1 MTVEEQHAISHV
13 ISRSRLEMLV
23 DGVFAIAMTILVL
36 ELKVPELTDRR
47 SFHELSLLLFRQ
59 APTFGSYLL
68 SFFILGMMWYRH
80 NKQYRYYRAITST
93 MLGLHFIM
101 LADAAFFP
109 FCVALVGRYFPNP
122 AAMISYLGGIVVFAW
137 TTCVTWI
144 VAKRSGSMSADLTKA
159 EYLRG
164 RRRSLV
170 SAAVISSMFV
180 LYLVQMATAPG
191 SASAS
196 GSSAT
201 AAADDRAIRE
211 LSARWQQALLARDA
225 DGQAAMFADDG
236 VSYHD
241 GQEPLVGRAAIR
253 AWESRSKTSHPKAI
267 ITSTTDAIQIA
278 GAGDMA
284 VQTGEGRLTNLG
296 ENGEDKKVH
305 RQRFVTVWKKVGGQ
319 WKVAHDIA
327 VNVTPWE

>member
-1 MTVEEQHAISHV
+1 
-13 ISRSRLEMLV
+13 
-23 DGVFAIAMTILVL
+23 
-36 ELKVPELTDRR
+36 VPELTDRR
-47 SFHELSLLLFRQ
+47 SVHELAAFLSRQ
-59 APTFGSYLL
+59 APTFVSYLL

-80 NKQYRYYRAITST
+80 NKQYRHYRAITSP
-93 MLGLHFIM
+93 MLVLHFLM

-109 FCVALVGRYFPNP
+109 FCVAVMGRYFTNP
-122 AAMISYLGGIVVFAW
+122 LATILYTAGIVVFAW

-144 VAKRSGSMSADLTKA
+144 VAKRSGSMSADLTEA

-170 SAAVISSMFV
+170 SSAVISCMFV
-180 LYLVQMATAPG
+180 LYLVQMMTAAG
-191 SASAS
+191 SASAAGLS
-196 GSSAT
+196 GR
-201 AAADDRAIRE
+201 AADDRAIRE
-211 LSARWQQALLARDA
+211 LSGRWQQALLARDA

-241 GQEPLVGRAAIR
+241 GQEPLIGPAAVR
-253 AWESRSKTSHPKAI
+253 AWESMSKTSHPKAI

-278 GAGDMA
+278 EAGDLA

-305 RQRFVTVWKKVGGQ
+305 RQRFVTVWKKVDGQ